1 MFIIHIYKLGN
12 ILDTPTFMK
21 NIILSLLVLIIFGCG
36 KNKPSTDSFSTSKIV
51 NLSEKEIMIDLQY
64 DRTEIEKIYG
74 KNSYRMGTLS
84 LENSPQISFDRK
96 NLISKVML
104 KPNDSMM
111 IEYVNSEKPKFEILK
126 MIKVYSETKELVLN
140 NRKEMEKVFTEKNS
154 KLFILEIK

>member
-1 MFIIHIYKLGN
+1 
-12 ILDTPTFMK
+12 MK
-21 NIILSLLVLIIFGCG
+21 NIIISLLVLIIFGCG

-51 NLSEKEIMIDLQY
+51 NLSEKEIMIDVKY

-84 LENSPQISFDRK
+84 MENYPQISFDRK

-104 KPNDSMM
+104 KPKDSMM

-126 MIKVYSETKELVLN
+126 MIKVYSEPKELILN

>member
-1 MFIIHIYKLGN
+1 
-12 ILDTPTFMK
+12 
-21 NIILSLLVLIIFGCG
+21 
-36 KNKPSTDSFSTSKIV
+36 
-51 NLSEKEIMIDLQY
+51 MIDIQY

-84 LENSPQISFDRK
+84 MENYPQISFDRK

-104 KPNDSMM
+104 KPKDSMM

-126 MIKVYSETKELVLN
+126 MIKVYSKPRELVLN

>member
-1 MFIIHIYKLGN
+1 
-12 ILDTPTFMK
+12 MK
-21 NIILSLLVLIIFGCG
+21 NIIISLLVLIIFGCG

-51 NLSEKEIMIDLQY
+51 NLSEKEIMIDVQY

-84 LENSPQISFDRK
+84 MENYPQISFDRK

-104 KPNDSMM
+104 KPKDSMM

-126 MIKVYSETKELVLN
+126 MIKVYSEPKELILN